1 MFGAWTRWGGRGF
14 KNGSWLAWMGG
25 ASMHGSWASELCS
38 VIEFPTI
45 SHNATMNAPSIIRNV
60 YFTKLGMG
68 GGGNFMA
75 GHRVQWLEYL

>member
-1 MFGAWTRWGGRGF
+1 
-14 KNGSWLAWMGG
+14 
-25 ASMHGSWASELCS
+25 
-38 VIEFPTI
+38 
-45 SHNATMNAPSIIRNV
+45 MNAPSIIRNV